1 MPVNL
6 SDKMLKKRKKI
17 LSALLLIGFLCISP
31 KSNSIVF
38 NKMPYNVQ
46 KSDVWVDSL
55 MNTLTLDQKICQ
67 LMMVRA
73 HSNKTPE
80 YEQDV
85 ANLIKNYQ
93 VGGLCFFQ
101 GTPGKQANLTN
112 YYQSL
117 ANIPLMVS
125 MDAEWGLGMRL
136 TDSVM
141 SFPKSLTLGAIRDE
155 KLINDMGK
163 EIALQLKRLG
173 VHINFA
179 PVADINNNPD
189 NPVINFRSFGE
200 NRENVAV
207 KATAYMKGLQDNGI
221 MACAKHFPGHGD
233 TDVDSHYDLPV
244 LTQPMARLDTLELFP
259 FKTLISQGVQSVMTG
274 HLNVRA
280 IENNPKVP
288 VSLSAKAINNLLVK
302 TMGFRGLIFTDG
314 LEMKGVTK
322 NYESGEVEAE
332 ALLAGNDV
340 LLLPESVP
348 QALKTIK
355 EYIENGKLKEEDI
368 NNKVRKVLEAKYRF
382 GLSNY
387 QPINLF
393 NLAYDLNSE
402 KAIALNRTLIEN
414 ALTLVRNPSDKIPL
428 KNIEDLKLTSVAVG
442 TKSVQTFQNTI
453 DKYVKCSYYSFGKT
467 DGEDRKKQI
476 INHCRNKQ
484 YVIVS
489 LHGLTNNPKNK
500 YNLTA
505 NEIDLVRDIAAVS
518 KVILVNF
525 GSPYI
530 LKNFDQI
537 PYLLQA
543 YEDTPDFQD
552 LAAQVLLGGAT
563 CKGKLPVTS
572 SFKSRYGL
580 GLNINKPIRIGYDL
594 PERVGLSSIKLNAI
608 DLLANDAINIKSTPG
623 CQVLVAKDG
632 KIVFDKSFGYTT
644 YDKTTAVTA
653 RSIYDIASIT
663 KIAATTL
670 SVMKLQ
676 QEGKISIYEPLSSY
690 LDELC
695 YSNKEYLLIKDIM
708 THRAGLRSWI
718 PFYEKTLVRVGN
730 KSFPSPEVYSRKRT
744 SVFSIKVT
752 DSLYMKNS
760 YREVMY
766 NEIVNSELPNVG
778 HYRYSDLGFYLLAEA
793 ITRITGTTIDKF
805 ADKSFYHSLALQ
817 TTGYRPINR
826 FHKSRIVPSEM
837 DNYFRF
843 RKIQGYV
850 HDMGAAMLGGVSGHA
865 GLFSNSRDLAV
876 IMQMLINKGS
886 YGGKEYLTPQI
897 VRLFTSRCDGCNRRG
912 LGFDLGVTDRQTPSN
927 MSKLASDKTFGHTG
941 FTGTCVWA
949 DPEND
954 IIFVFLSNRTFPTM
968 NNRKLVKED
977 YRERMHTAIYESLL

>member
-1 MPVNL
+1 M
-6 SDKMLKKRKKI
+6 
-17 LSALLLIGFLCISP
+17 SALLLIGFLCISP

-38 NKMPYNVQ
+38 NKPPLNIQ
-46 KSDVWVDSL
+46 KAEVWVDSL

-67 LMMVRA
+67 LMMIRA
-73 HSNKTPE
+73 HSNKTPQ

-101 GTPGKQANLTN
+101 GTPGKQAILTN

-117 ANIPLMVS
+117 SKIPLMVS

-141 SFPKSLTLGAIRDE
+141 SFPKSLTLGAIRNDA
-155 KLINDMGK
+155 LIKDMGK

-207 KATAYMKGLQDNGI
+207 KATAYMKGMQENGI

-233 TDVDSHYDLPV
+233 TDVDSHFDLPV
-244 LTQPMARLDTLELFP
+244 LLQPMERLDTLELFP

-280 IENNPKVP
+280 IEKDPKVP
-288 VSLSAKAINNLLVK
+288 VSLSAKAINNLLVNK
-302 TMGFRGLIFTDG
+302 MGFKGLIFTDG

-322 NYESGEVEAE
+322 NYASGEVEAE

-348 QALKTIK
+348 VALQTIK
-355 EYIENGKLKEEDI
+355 SYIQKGKLTEKDI
-368 NNKVRKVLEAKYRF
+368 DKKVRKVLHAKFGF

-402 KAIALNRTLIEN
+402 KALALNRTLIEN
-414 ALTLVRNPSDKIPL
+414 ALTLVRNQSEKIPL
-428 KNIEDLKLTSVAVG
+428 KNLEDLKTVSVAVG

-453 DKYVKCSYYSFGKT
+453 NKYIKSVYYSF
-467 DGEDRKKQI
+467 DESEGEEKKKKI
-476 INHCRNKQ
+476 INHCRNKN
-484 YVIVS
+484 YVFVS
-489 LHGLTNNPKNK
+489 LHGLSNNPKSK
-500 YNLTA
+500 YGLSS
-505 NEIDLVRDIAAVS
+505 NEIDLINRISAVS

-525 GSPYI
+525 GSPYL
-530 LKNFDQI
+530 LKNFDQV
-537 PYLLQA
+537 PFLLQA

-552 LAAQVLLGGAT
+552 LAAQIIFGGT
-563 CKGKLPVTS
+563 ICKGKLPVTS

-580 GLNINKPIRIGYDL
+580 GLNINKAIRLGYDL
-594 PERVGLSSIKLNAI
+594 PERVGLSSIKLNM
-608 DLLANDAINIKSTPG
+608 LEMLANDAINNKATPG

-632 KIVFDKSFGYTT
+632 KIIYDKSFGYAT
-644 YDKTTAVTA
+644 YEKTTPITST
-653 RSIYDIASIT
+653 SIYDIASIT

-676 QEGKISIYEPLSSY
+676 QEGKIDIYEPLSSY
-690 LDELC
+690 LDDLC
-695 YSNKEYLLIKDIM
+695 FSNKEYLLIKDIM
-708 THRAGLRSWI
+708 AHRAGLRSWI

-730 KSFPSPEVYSRKRT
+730 KTFPSPELYSKKR
-744 SVFSIKVT
+744 SNIFAIKVA
-752 DSLYMKNS
+752 DSLYLKKS
-760 YREVMY
+760 YRDVMY
-766 NEIVNSELPNVG
+766 SEIINSELPNTG

-793 ITRITGTTIDKF
+793 ITKITGYPLDKY
-805 ADKSFYHSLALQ
+805 AEKNFYHSLALQ
-817 TTGYRPINR
+817 TTGYRPLNR

-837 DNYFRF
+837 DNYFRY

-865 GLFSNSRDLAV
+865 GLFSSSRDMAV
-876 IMQMLINKGS
+876 IMQMLLNKGS
-886 YGGKEYLTPQI
+886 YGGKEFLSPQV
-897 VRLFTSRCDGCNRRG
+897 VRMFTSRCDGCNRRG
-912 LGFDLGVTDRQTPSN
+912 LGFDLGVTDRNTPSN

-941 FTGTCVWA
+941 FTGTCVWS
-949 DPEND
+949 DPETN
-954 IIFVFLSNRTFPTM
+954 ITFVFLSNRTFPTM

-977 YRERMHTAIYESLL
+977 YRERMHTVIYESMI